1 MPAPLVVQKYGGSSV
16 ADADRIKRVARR
28 IARERAAGSDLVVV
42 VSAMGDTTDELLGL
56 AAAIT
61 DEPDPRELDVLLA
74 TGEHQS
80 ATLLSMALHGLGVPA
95 ISLTGPQAGIT
106 TDGRYGR
113 ARIAGIEPRRVHA
126 EIAAGKVVIVAGFQ
140 GQSASAAAD
149 DEITTLGR
157 GGSDTT
163 AVALA
168 ASLGADRC
176 QVFTDVKGI
185 YTADPRLVAR
195 ARQLPVIGY
204 EEMLELAHQGAQ
216 VMQVRAVELGWV
228 NGVVIEVLSSFE
240 DAPGTLIKEDP
251 FVEQR
256 NKVRGLAHD
265 RNVAKV
271 TVVAVPDRPGVARSI
286 FDPLAEAG
294 INVDM
299 IVQNVGHGGET
310 DLSFTVPRVEL
321 AAAKKTLEPIVRDL
335 GAREMTTDAS
345 VAKVS
350 IVGAGLHNA
359 PGYAARMFGT
369 LADTGVNI
377 EMISTSEVRITC
389 MIAEADLET
398 ALRALHDAF
407 ELERPETVDT
417 GSRGGRMTFLA
428 RHERFDRVGSTNDVV
443 RGWLADGTAEVCLAV
458 ADEQTAGRGRDGRSW
473 IAPAGGAL
481 LLSLG
486 FRPSW
491 LEPDAAW
498 RLAAVASL
506 AMADAAEATAGL
518 APGTVRLK
526 WPNDLVIEAPDGL
539 RKLAGVLGETD
550 GLGSPDPRV
559 VVGLGINTDWP
570 ADAFPPEL
578 AASMTSLRQ
587 CRRRATDRRRR
598 AAGRVHRASRR
609 QRDGP
614 PRRTV
619 RRVRLGRAPGHDRS
633 HGPPRA
639 PGPCRDR
646 PGDRGRP
653 GHRRAHRRR
662 RHGRR
667 RPAAGPRRRDH
678 PRPARRSRR
687 GGGVTPWPDRHS
699 GRWTVRRRKVRVSS
713 ISIATARS
721 SRRHRRTRPGSRPC
735 IGSTW
740 PRCTT
745 TRSTS
750 CATTTRRRTSP
761 NGRSSPP

>member
-1 MPAPLVVQKYGGSSV
+1 MPRPMPTQPVPLVVQKFGGSSV

-28 IARERAAGSDLVVV
+28 IARERAAGNDLVVV

-126 EIAAGKVVIVAGFQ
+126 ELRRRQGRHRRRLPGPERAAPPTTTRSRRSVAAAATRPR
-140 GQSASAAAD
+140 SRWRPASAP
-149 DEITTLGR
+149 T
-157 GGSDTT
+157 
-163 AVALA
+163 
-168 ASLGADRC
+168 RC
-176 QVFTDVKGI
+176 QVFTDVRGI

-299 IVQNVGHGGET
+299 IVQNVGHGGAT

-335 GAREMTTDAS
+335 GARELTTDAS

-369 LADTGVNI
+369 LADAGVNI

-407 ELERPETVDT
+407 ELERPEAVDSDAAT
-417 GSRGGRMTFLA
+417 GSR
-428 RHERFDRVGSTNDVV
+428 
-443 RGWLADGTAEVCLAV
+443 
-458 ADEQTAGRGRDGRSW
+458 
-473 IAPAGGAL
+473 
-481 LLSLG
+481 
-486 FRPSW
+486 RP
-491 LEPDAAW
+491 D
-498 RLAAVASL
+498 
-506 AMADAAEATAGL
+506 D
-518 APGTVRLK
+518 
-526 WPNDLVIEAPDGL
+526 
-539 RKLAGVLGETD
+539 
-550 GLGSPDPRV
+550 
-559 VVGLGINTDWP
+559 
-570 ADAFPPEL
+570 
-578 AASMTSLRQ
+578 
-587 CRRRATDRRRR
+587 
-598 AAGRVHRASRR
+598 
-609 QRDGP
+609 
-614 PRRTV
+614 
-619 RRVRLGRAPGHDRS
+619 
-633 HGPPRA
+633 
-639 PGPCRDR
+639 
-646 PGDRGRP
+646 
-653 GHRRAHRRR
+653 
-662 RHGRR
+662 
-667 RPAAGPRRRDH
+667 GPRR
-678 PRPARRSRR
+678 
-687 GGGVTPWPDRHS
+687 
-699 GRWTVRRRKVRVSS
+699 
-713 ISIATARS
+713 
-721 SRRHRRTRPGSRPC
+721 
-735 IGSTW
+735 
-740 PRCTT
+740 
-745 TRSTS
+745 
-750 CATTTRRRTSP
+750 
-761 NGRSSPP
+761 